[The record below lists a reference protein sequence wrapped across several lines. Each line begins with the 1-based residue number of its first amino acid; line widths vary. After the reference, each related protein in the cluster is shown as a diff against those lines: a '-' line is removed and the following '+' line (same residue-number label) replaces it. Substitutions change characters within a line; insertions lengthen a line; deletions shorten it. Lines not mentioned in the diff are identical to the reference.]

1 MAEVPQE
8 TVPYTIYISGP
19 ISGVPDYWLRFLRA
33 ETFLR
38 QDLRGRAIAP
48 RIFNPARL
56 PRDWSN
62 RQYMHAAFAA
72 IDESDVVI
80 LLPGWENSGGASLE
94 KEYAGYTGIPM
105 MIFAELYP
113 EVSLEEPITE
123 EGEDGTWET

>member
-1 MAEVPQE
+1 MPEIPQE
-8 TVPYTIYISGP
+8 VMQYTMYLSGP

-33 ETFLR
+33 ELFLR
-38 QDLRGRAIAP
+38 RELLPRMITP

-80 LLPGWENSGGASLE
+80 LLPGWETSGGAKLE
-94 KEYAGYTGIPM
+94 KEYAGYTGKA
-105 MIFAELYP
+105 MIIFTELYP
-113 EVSLEEPITE
+113 DVDLTE
-123 EGEDGTWET
+123 GGEDNGNP